1 MVLDNL
7 GSVQHFLPEL
17 ALTATA
23 LLLVIAHVVGK
34 DRTSPTAAILSLVGV
49 GAAVVLA
56 SCSCVSGNGSGLFE
70 GMITTD
76 AFATFFKVL
85 TALTTLFVIL
95 MSVQSN
101 DLRGRTQAE
110 YYLFIITVLLGMFTL
125 VSATDIVMLY
135 VALEL
140 VSIPSYLLAGYL
152 KGQQKSTEAAM
163 KYVVYGGTASG
174 SMIYGF
180 SLLFGLAGSTQF
192 GEIARA
198 LASGSVPTLPLALSV
213 VLVTVGFG
221 YKIAAV
227 PFHMWSPD
235 VYEGSPT
242 PVTAFL
248 SVGPKAAGFAVLV
261 RFFFS
266 NFAAQDVATGL
277 WKATANVDWP
287 MLFAALSAIT
297 MTVGNLVAIKQ
308 NNVKRLLAYSSI
320 AHAGYMLMGV
330 VVLSPEGLQAIL
342 FYLVTYMFMNL
353 GAFYIVILVAN
364 RSGNEEIGSFAG
376 LGGRAPFI
384 ACALALFLFSLTGL
398 PPFAGFIGKVYLFA
412 ALVKKGVYWLAIVAA
427 LNSAVSLYYYV
438 RIVKAMFLE
447 KATDTTEFPV
457 SVPTGALVVILG
469 VPTLAL
475 GLYWE
480 PVIRMAAE
488 ASAKLT
494 VF

>member
-7 GSVQHFLPEL
+7 GSLQHFLPEF
-17 ALTATA
+17 ALTATV
-23 LLLVIAHVVGK
+23 LLLVLVHVVGK
-34 DRTSPTAAILSLVGV
+34 DRTASSAAILSLVGV
-49 GAAVVLA
+49 GAALVLA
-56 SCSCVSGNGSGLFE
+56 SGCCAAGTGSGLFE
-70 GMITTD
+70 GMVATD

-95 MSVQSN
+95 MSMQSG
-101 DLRGRTQAE
+101 DLNGRSQAE
-110 YYLFIITVLLGMFTL
+110 YYIFLLSVLLGMFTL
-125 VSATDIVMLY
+125 VSATDLVMLY

-174 SMIYGF
+174 AMIYGF
-180 SLLFGLAGSTQF
+180 SLLFGLAGSTHF
-192 GEIARA
+192 PEIARA
-198 LASGSVPTLPLALSV
+198 LASGTVPLVPLALSV

-235 VYEGSPT
+235 VYEGAPT

-248 SVGPKAAGFAVLV
+248 SVGPKAAGFAVLI

-266 NFAAQDVATGL
+266 TFASQDAATGL
-277 WKATANVDWP
+277 WKATAAVDWP
-287 MLFAALSAIT
+287 MLFSALSAIT

-320 AHAGYMLMGV
+320 AHAGYMLMGF
-330 VVLSPEGLQAIL
+330 VVLSPAGVQAIL
-342 FYLVTYMFMNL
+342 FYLVTYLFMNL
-353 GAFYIVILVAN
+353 GAFFIILLVAN
-364 RSGNEEIGSFAG
+364 RSGSEELGTFKG
-376 LGGRAPFI
+376 LGSRSAFL
-384 ACALALFLFSLTGL
+384 AVAMALFLFSLTGL
-398 PPFAGFIGKVYLFA
+398 PPFAGFIGKVYLFV
-412 ALVKKGVYWLAIVAA
+412 ALVGKGVYWLAIVAA
-427 LNSAVSLYYYV
+427 LNSAVSLYYYA

-447 KATDTTEFPV
+447 KAVDKTEIPV
-457 SVPTGALVVILG
+457 SPLASALIVILVVPTMILG
-469 VPTLAL
+469 V
-475 GLYWE
+475 YWE

-488 ASAKLT
+488 ASTKLIA
-494 VF
+494 F

>member
-7 GSVQHFLPEL
+7 GSLQHFLPEF
-17 ALTATA
+17 ALTATI
-23 LLLVIAHVVGK
+23 LLLVLVHVVGK
-34 DRTSPTAAILSLVGV
+34 DRTSSSAAILSLVGV
-49 GAAVVLA
+49 GAALVLA
-56 SCSCVSGNGSGLFE
+56 GCCAAGNGSGLFE
-70 GMITTD
+70 GMIATD

-95 MSVQSN
+95 MSVQSS
-101 DLRGRTQAE
+101 DLQGRTQAE
-110 YYLFIITVLLGMFTL
+110 YYIFLLAVLLGMFTL
-125 VSATDIVMLY
+125 VSATDLVMLY

-152 KGQQKSTEAAM
+152 KGEKKSTEAAM

-174 SMIYGF
+174 AMIYGF
-180 SLLFGLAGSTQF
+180 SLLFGIAGSTHF
-192 GEIARA
+192 SEIARA
-198 LASGSVPTLPLALSV
+198 LASGSVPLAPLAVSV

-235 VYEGSPT
+235 VYEGAPT

-248 SVGPKAAGFAVLV
+248 SVGPKAAGFAVLI

-266 NFAAQDVATGL
+266 TFAAQDATTGL
-277 WKATANVDWP
+277 WKATAAVDWP
-287 MLFAALSAIT
+287 MLFSVLSAVT

-320 AHAGYMLMGV
+320 AHAGYMLMGF
-330 VVLSPEGLQAIL
+330 VVLAPAGVMAIL
-342 FYLVTYMFMNL
+342 FYLVTYLFMNL

-364 RSGNEEIGSFAG
+364 RTQGEEIETFRGMGSRSAFLAV
-376 LGGRAPFI
+376 AM
-384 ACALALFLFSLTGL
+384 ALFLFSLTGL

-412 ALVKKGVYWLAIVAA
+412 ALVDRGIFWLAIVAA
-427 LNSAVSLYYYV
+427 LNSSVSLYYYA

-447 KATDTTEFPV
+447 KADDPTEISV
-457 SVPTGALVVILG
+457 SPMASVLIVILVVPTMVLG
-469 VPTLAL
+469 V
-475 GLYWE
+475 YWE

-488 ASAKLT
+488 ASSKLT
-494 VF
+494 LF

>member
-7 GSVQHFLPEL
+7 GSLQHFLPEF
-17 ALTATA
+17 ALTATI
-23 LLLVIAHVVGK
+23 LLLVLVHVAGK
-34 DRTSPTAAILSLVGV
+34 DRTSSSAAILSLVGV
-49 GAAVVLA
+49 GAALVLA
-56 SCSCVSGNGSGLFE
+56 GCCAAGNGSGLFE
-70 GMITTD
+70 GMIATD

-95 MSVQSN
+95 MSVQSS
-101 DLRGRTQAE
+101 DLQGRTQAE
-110 YYLFIITVLLGMFTL
+110 YYIFLLAVLLGMFTL
-125 VSATDIVMLY
+125 VSATDLVMLY

-152 KGQQKSTEAAM
+152 KGEKKSTEAAM

-174 SMIYGF
+174 AMIYGF
-180 SLLFGLAGSTQF
+180 SLLFGIAGSTHF
-192 GEIARA
+192 SEIARA
-198 LASGSVPTLPLALSV
+198 LASGSVPLAPLALSV

-235 VYEGSPT
+235 VYEGAPT

-248 SVGPKAAGFAVLV
+248 SVGPKAAGFAVLI

-266 NFAAQDVATGL
+266 TFAAQDATTGL
-277 WKATANVDWP
+277 WKATAAVDWP
-287 MLFAALSAIT
+287 MLFSVMSAVT

-320 AHAGYMLMGV
+320 AHAGYMLMGF
-330 VVLSPEGLQAIL
+330 VVLAPAGVMAIL
-342 FYLVTYMFMNL
+342 FYLVTYLFMNL

-364 RSGNEEIGSFAG
+364 RTQGEEIETFRGM
-376 LGGRAPFI
+376 GGRSAFL
-384 ACALALFLFSLTGL
+384 AVAMALFLFSLTGL

-412 ALVKKGVYWLAIVAA
+412 ALVGRGIYWLAIVAA
-427 LNSAVSLYYYV
+427 LNSAVSLYYYA

-447 KATDTTEFPV
+447 KADDPTEIRV
-457 SVPTGALVVILG
+457 SPMASALIVILVVPTMVLG
-469 VPTLAL
+469 V
-475 GLYWE
+475 YWE

-488 ASAKLT
+488 ASSKLT
-494 VF
+494 LF